1 MGTSPGQSAPEQAKE
16 KVQEAA
22 SGASEQARTRV
33 ADVVTQ
39 RSTDAGQQVDKTA
52 QALRKTSADL
62 SGPPAKAL
70 ETVAG
75 RVEGLGS
82 YLQRAD
88 GDQILHDV
96 ENLARR
102 QPNAVIF
109 GGLALGFIASRLL
122 KASSSKRYQSSS
134 VGNGTYGTTGYGS
147 TGYGR
152 QAGLPRTGTGAGAGT
167 TGTGAGTSG
176 TGTGAAAGAG
186 VGALSGS
193 PTSGLTAEGDA
204 TSAPTTR
211 TGLGN
216 VGGEGEGFIPP
227 RGA

>member
-16 KVQEAA
+16 KVQEVA
-22 SGASEQARTRV
+22 SGASEQARSRV
-33 ADVVTQ
+33 VDVVSQ
-39 RSTDAGQQVDKTA
+39 RSTDAGQQVDQTA
-52 QALRKTSADL
+52 HALRKTSSEL

-70 ETVAG
+70 EAIAG
-75 RVEGLGS
+75 RVEGLGG

-88 GDQILHDV
+88 GDQILHDI

-109 GGLALGFIASRLL
+109 GGLTLGFIASRLL

-134 VGNGTYGTTGYGS
+134 VGNGTYGA

-152 QAGLPRTGTGAGAGT
+152 QSGLPRAGT
-167 TGTGAGTSG
+167 AAGSG
-176 TGTGAAAGAG
+176 SAAGAG

-193 PTSGLTAEGDA
+193 PTSGLTAEGDT
-204 TSAPTTR
+204 TSAPTSR
-211 TGLGN
+211 MGLGN

>member
-1 MGTSPGQSAPEQAKE
+1 MGTSPGQSAPAQAKE
-16 KVQEAA
+16 KVQDVAG
-22 SGASEQARTRV
+22 GATEQARTRV

-39 RSTDAGQQVDKTA
+39 RSSDAGQQVDKTA
-52 QALRKTSADL
+52 HALRKTSSEL

-70 ETVAG
+70 EAVAG
-75 RVEGLGS
+75 RVEGLGG

-88 GDQILHDV
+88 GDQILHDI
-96 ENLARR
+96 ESLARR

-109 GGLALGFIASRLL
+109 GGLTLGFIASRLL

-134 VGNGTYGTTGYGS
+134 VGNGTYGS

-152 QAGLPRTGTGAGAGT
+152 QADVPHTGAAAG
-167 TGTGAGTSG
+167 SG
-176 TGTGAAAGAG
+176 SAAGAG

-193 PTSGLTAEGDA
+193 PTSGLTAEGDT
-204 TSAPTTR
+204 TSAPTSR
-211 TGLGN
+211 MGLGN

>member
-1 MGTSPGQSAPEQAKE
+1 MGTSPGQSGPEQAKE
-16 KVQEAA
+16 KVQEVA
-22 SGASEQARTRV
+22 SGATEQARSRV
-33 ADVVTQ
+33 TDVVTQ

-52 QALRKTSADL
+52 HALRKTSSEL

-70 ETVAG
+70 DAVAD
-75 RVEGLGS
+75 RVEGLGE

-88 GDQILHDV
+88 GDQILHDI

-109 GGLALGFIASRLL
+109 GGLTLGFIASRLL

-134 VGNGTYGTTGYGS
+134 AGNGTYGS
-147 TGYGR
+147 TGYGATGYGR
-152 QAGLPRTGTGAGAGT
+152 QADVPYTGAAG
-167 TGTGAGTSG
+167 GS
-176 TGTGAAAGAG
+176 GAAAGAG

-193 PTSGLTAEGDA
+193 PTSGLTAEGDT
-204 TSAPTTR
+204 TSAPTSR
-211 TGLGN
+211 MGLGN

>member
-16 KVQEAA
+16 KVQDVA
-22 SGASEQARTRV
+22 SGATEQARTRV

-52 QALRKTSADL
+52 QALRRTSADL

-70 ETVAG
+70 EAVAG
-75 RVEGLGS
+75 RVEGLGG

-88 GDQILHDV
+88 GDQILHDI

-109 GGLALGFIASRLL
+109 GGLTLGFIASRLL
-122 KASSSKRYQSSS
+122 KASSTKRYQSSS
-134 VGNGTYGTTGYGS
+134 VGNGTYGA

-152 QAGLPRTGTGAGAGT
+152 QAGLPSAGTAAGRGSAGGTG
-167 TGTGAGTSG
+167 SG
-176 TGTGAAAGAG
+176 SAAGAG

-193 PTSGLTAEGDA
+193 PTSGLTAEGDT
-204 TSAPTTR
+204 TSAPTSR
-211 TGLGN
+211 MGLGN
-216 VGGEGEGFIPP
+216 VGGEGEGFTPP

>member
-16 KVQEAA
+16 KVQDVA

-33 ADVVTQ
+33 ADVVSQ

-52 QALRKTSADL
+52 QALRKTSGDL

-70 ETVAG
+70 EAVAD
-75 RVEGLGS
+75 RVEGIAG

-109 GGLALGFIASRLL
+109 GGLTLGFIASRLL
-122 KASSSKRYQSSS
+122 KASSSKRYQSTS
-134 VGNGTYGTTGYGS
+134 VGNGTYGAS
-147 TGYGR
+147 GYGR
-152 QAGLPRTGTGAGAGT
+152 QAGLPRTGTV
-167 TGTGAGTSG
+167 G
-176 TGTGAAAGAG
+176 TGTGSGAGAGAG

-204 TSAPTTR
+204 TSAPTSR
-211 TGLGN
+211 MGLGN

>member
-16 KVQEAA
+16 KVQEVAG
-22 SGASEQARTRV
+22 GASEQARSRV

-52 QALRKTSADL
+52 QALRKTSSDL

-70 ETVAG
+70 EAVAG
-75 RVEGLGS
+75 RVEGLGD

-88 GDQILHDV
+88 GDQILHDI

-109 GGLALGFIASRLL
+109 GGLTLGFIASRLL
-122 KASSSKRYQSSS
+122 KASSTKRYQSSS
-134 VGNGTYGTTGYGS
+134 VGNGTYGAS
-147 TGYGR
+147 GYGR
-152 QAGLPRTGTGAGAGT
+152 ESGIPHTGTGSGVGTGAG
-167 TGTGAGTSG
+167 S
-176 TGTGAAAGAG
+176 GAAAGTG

-193 PTSGLTAEGDA
+193 PTSGLTAEGDT
-204 TSAPTTR
+204 TSAPTSR
-211 TGLGN
+211 MGLGN

>member
-16 KVQEAA
+16 KVQEVA

-39 RSTDAGQQVDKTA
+39 RSTDAGQQVNKTA
-52 QALRKTSADL
+52 QALRKTSSEL
-62 SGPPAKAL
+62 NGPPAKIVDAL
-70 ETVAG
+70 AG
-75 RVEGLGS
+75 RVEGLGG
-82 YLQRAD
+82 YLESTN
-88 GDQILHDV
+88 GDQLLHDI

-109 GGLALGFIASRLL
+109 GGLTLGFIASRLL
-122 KASSSKRYQSSS
+122 KASSTKRYQSSTAD
-134 VGNGTYGTTGYGS
+134 NGTYGA

-152 QAGLPRTGTGAGAGT
+152 QAGLPRTGTAGG
-167 TGTGAGTSG
+167 S
-176 TGTGAAAGAG
+176 GAAAGAG

-193 PTSGLTAEGDA
+193 PTSGLTAEGDT
-204 TSAPTTR
+204 TSAPTSR
-211 TGLGN
+211 MGLGN

>member
-1 MGTSPGQSAPEQAKE
+1 MGTSPGQSAPDKAKE
-16 KVQEAA
+16 KVQDVA
-22 SGASEQARTRV
+22 SGATDQARTRV

-52 QALRKTSADL
+52 QALRKTSSDL

-70 ETVAG
+70 EAVAG
-75 RVEGLGS
+75 RVEGLGD
-82 YLQRAD
+82 YLKRAD
-88 GDQILHDV
+88 GDQILHDI

-109 GGLALGFIASRLL
+109 GGLTLGFIASRLL

-134 VGNGTYGTTGYGS
+134 VGNGTYGSTGYGTTGYG
-147 TGYGR
+147 R
-152 QAGLPRTGTGAGAGT
+152 EAGLPRTGTGAG
-167 TGTGAGTSG
+167 SG
-176 TGTGAAAGAG
+176 SAAGAG

-193 PTSGLTAEGDA
+193 PTSGLTAEGNA
-204 TSAPTTR
+204 TSAPTSR

>member
-1 MGTSPGQSAPEQAKE
+1 MATSPGQSAPEQAKE
-16 KVQEAA
+16 KVQEVA
-22 SGASEQARTRV
+22 SGASEQARNRV

-39 RSTDAGQQVDKTA
+39 RSTDASQQVDKTA
-52 QALRKTSADL
+52 QALRKSSAEL

-70 ETVAG
+70 DTVAT
-75 RVEGLGS
+75 RVEDLGS
-82 YLQRAD
+82 YLRDAD
-88 GDQILHDV
+88 GDQILHDI

-122 KASSSKRYQSSS
+122 KASSTKRYQSST
-134 VGNGTYGTTGYGS
+134 VGTRTYGA

-152 QAGLPRTGTGAGAGT
+152 QAGLPRTGAAAG
-167 TGTGAGTSG
+167 S
-176 TGTGAAAGAG
+176 GAAAGAG

-193 PTSGLTAEGDA
+193 PTSGLTAEGDT
-204 TSAPTTR
+204 TSAPTSR
-211 TGLGN
+211 MGLGN

>member
-16 KVQEAA
+16 KVQDVA
-22 SGASEQARTRV
+22 SGATEQARTRV
-33 ADVVTQ
+33 SDVVTQ

-52 QALRKTSADL
+52 QALRKTSSEL

-70 ETVAG
+70 DALAG
-75 RVEGLGS
+75 RVEDVGS
-82 YLQRAD
+82 YLQNAD
-88 GDQILHDV
+88 GDQILHDI

-109 GGLALGFIASRLL
+109 GGLTLGFIASRLL
-122 KASSSKRYQSSS
+122 KASSAKRYQSSS
-134 VGNGTYGTTGYGS
+134 VGNGTYGA

-152 QAGLPRTGTGAGAGT
+152 QAGVPRQGTV
-167 TGTGAGTSG
+167 SG
-176 TGTGAAAGAG
+176 SGAAAGAG

-193 PTSGLTAEGDA
+193 PTSGLTAEGDT
-204 TSAPTTR
+204 TSAPTSR
-211 TGLGN
+211 MGLGN

>member
-1 MGTSPGQSAPEQAKE
+1 MATSPGQSAPEQAKE
-16 KVQEAA
+16 KVQEVA

-52 QALRKTSADL
+52 QALRKSSAEL

-70 ETVAG
+70 DTVAG
-75 RVEGLGS
+75 RVEDLGT
-82 YLQRAD
+82 YLRDAD
-88 GDQILHDV
+88 GDQILHDI

-109 GGLALGFIASRLL
+109 GGLTLGFIASRLL
-122 KASSSKRYQSSS
+122 KASSTKRYQSSS
-134 VGNGTYGTTGYGS
+134 VGNGTYGTTGYG
-147 TGYGR
+147 R
-152 QAGLPRTGTGAGAGT
+152 QAGLPRAGTAAGTYSGGTPGSGSAGDTGTG
-167 TGTGAGTSG
+167 S
-176 TGTGAAAGAG
+176 AAGAG

-204 TSAPTTR
+204 TSAPTSR
-211 TGLGN
+211 MGLGN

>member
-16 KVQEAA
+16 KVQEVA

-52 QALRKTSADL
+52 QALRKTSSEL

-70 ETVAG
+70 DAVAG
-75 RVEGLGS
+75 RVEGLGT
-82 YLQRAD
+82 YLQDAD
-88 GDQILHDV
+88 GDQILHDI

-109 GGLALGFIASRLL
+109 GGLTLGFIASRLL
-122 KASSSKRYQSSS
+122 KASSSKRYQSST
-134 VGNGTYGTTGYGS
+134 GTYGRYGA

-152 QAGLPRTGTGAGAGT
+152 QADLPRTGTTAG
-167 TGTGAGTSG
+167 S
-176 TGTGAAAGAG
+176 GAAAGAG

-193 PTSGLTAEGDA
+193 PTSGLTAEGDT
-204 TSAPTTR
+204 TSAPTSR
-211 TGLGN
+211 MGLGN

>member
-16 KVQEAA
+16 KVQAAA
-22 SGASEQARTRV
+22 SGASDQARSRV

-52 QALRKTSADL
+52 QALRKTSSDL

-70 ETVAG
+70 EAVAG
-75 RVEGLGS
+75 RVEGLAD

-88 GDQILHDV
+88 GDQILHDI

-109 GGLALGFIASRLL
+109 GGLTLGFIASRLL
-122 KASSSKRYQSSS
+122 KASSTKRYQSSS
-134 VGNGTYGTTGYGS
+134 AGNGTYGA

-152 QAGLPRTGTGAGAGT
+152 QAGLPRAGT
-167 TGTGAGTSG
+167 AAGSG
-176 TGTGAAAGAG
+176 SAAGAG

-193 PTSGLTAEGDA
+193 PTSGLTAEGDT

-211 TGLGN
+211 TGLGS